1 MSAKGDILIIDD
13 DPDFCEVV
21 KTTLEAA
28 SFAVRT
34 AGDGLTG
41 LSMMREKKPD
51 LVFLDVIMVSPT
63 EGCYVSDE
71 ISDDPELCNVPVVM
85 VTSVTDSKYIGLFPT
100 DRPLHVDLF
109 LDKPV
114 PLGKFVEL
122 ANRFVRQ
129 KQPPA

>member
-1 MSAKGDILIIDD
+1 MGTKGDILIIDD

-21 KTTLEAA
+21 RTTLEAQNF
-28 SFAVRT
+28 SVRC
-34 AGDGLTG
+34 AHEG
-41 LSMMREKKPD
+41 LSGLAMMREKKPD

-71 ISDDPELCNVPVVM
+71 IFDDPDLRHVPVVM
-85 VTSVTDSKYIGLFPT
+85 VTSITDSKYIGFFPT

-122 ANRFVRQ
+122 ANRFAHPEQ
-129 KQPPA
+129 TA